1 MNAIEIKNLN
11 LSFGKLLILSDVS
24 LSIQEG
30 EIVAF
35 IGPSG
40 CGKSTLLR
48 IIAGIIPSQIPA
60 TLDGG
65 VSVFGM
71 SPVNLKGGL
80 LDMISQEGNLLP
92 WRNSF
97 LNLNLGLEILSTNG
111 KPRMSPHEMLGNIGL
126 ANFAKVKPA
135 KLSGGMRQRVSLGA
149 SLITSP
155 KILLMDEPFAALD
168 ALTKEKMWMF
178 VEDLKSKGLISTA
191 IIVTHQ
197 IEEAV
202 VLSDKVYIFTG
213 RPSSIAD
220 VVEVSLPKPRM
231 GKCGYLDSKFFDIAN
246 EVRSIIRRRENEN

>member
-11 LSFGKLLILSDVS
+11 LSFGKLQILSGVS

-30 EIVAF
+30 EIVGF

-60 TLDGG
+60 TLEGEI
-65 VSVFGM
+65 SVFG
-71 SPVNLKGGL
+71 SKPVNLKGGL
-80 LDMISQEGNLLP
+80 IDMIFQEGNLLP

-97 LNLNLGLEILSTNG
+97 SNLKLGLEILRNG
-111 KPRMSPHEMLGNIGL
+111 KHGMSPNEMLDKIGL
-126 ANFAKVKPA
+126 ANFAKIKPA

-168 ALTKEKMWMF
+168 ALTKERMWMF
-178 VEDLKSKGLISTA
+178 VEELKSKGLISTA

-213 RPSSIAD
+213 RPSSIID
-220 VVEVSLPKPRM
+220 MVEVSLPKPRM
-231 GKCGYLDSKFFDIAN
+231 GKSGYLDPDFFDIAN
-246 EVRSIIRRRENEN
+246 EVRSIIRRQENEN